1 MLMSMLAK
9 FRRYAHDKN
18 GLAAVEFAFLLP
30 VMITIFFG
38 MVEVAAAVSCRAD
51 VSNVAST
58 AADLVAQEGTA
69 TTADLSNVFNASN
82 TILYPYY
89 DGTSQDTTKNVKP
102 NITIASV
109 IDNGATDFKSG
120 TVAWVCA
127 QGTASVHVGQVI
139 NFGQALM
146 TTGGSIVYANI
157 TYNYASPTSKVIA
170 PAIAMQNTFYT
181 KPRRVAKIPLQACP

>member
-9 FRRYAHDKN
+9 IRRYARDRD

-89 DGTSQDTTKNVKP
+89 DGTSQDPTKNTKP

-109 IDNGATDFKSG
+109 VDNGAIDFKSG

-127 QGTASVHVGQVI
+127 QGTPAVHVGQVI

-146 TTGGSIVYANI
+146 TTGGSIIYAHI

-170 PAIAMQNTFYT
+170 GSITMQNDFYT

>member
-1 MLMSMLAK
+1 MSVLA
-9 FRRYAHDKN
+9 RMRNYIRARD

-89 DGTSQDTTKNVKP
+89 DGTSQDPARNTRP
-102 NITIASV
+102 SITIASIV
-109 IDNGATDFKSG
+109 DNGASDFKSG
-120 TVAWVCA
+120 RVAWVCA
-127 QGTASVHVGQVI
+127 QGTASVHVGQII

-146 TTGGSIVYANI
+146 TTGGSIVYAQIN
-157 TYNYASPTSKVIA
+157 YNYASPTSKVIA
-170 PAIAMQNTFYT
+170 GTINMQNSFYT
-181 KPRRVAKIPLQACP
+181 KPRRVAQIPLQACP